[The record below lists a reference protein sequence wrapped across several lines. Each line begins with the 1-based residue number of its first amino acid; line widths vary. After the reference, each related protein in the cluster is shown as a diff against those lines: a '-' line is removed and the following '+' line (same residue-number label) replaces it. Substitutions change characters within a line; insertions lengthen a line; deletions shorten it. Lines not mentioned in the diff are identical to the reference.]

1 MKTALRVLFSLLVG
15 ASAPAMA
22 EPWGWAEGPSGR
34 TPLTDASV
42 PPDATNIVFA
52 AGTVAPGPLALS
64 NRKLSFTAAAE
75 GTTLAVGGAQSGF
88 GLSGASGDWT
98 FRGISFV
105 GTGDCADM
113 VYDGGAICCSGG
125 RLTMENCTF
134 GNVNSRFT
142 GGAVSAHLMDGDVT
156 ASGCTFTGNVAGPLN
171 GMGGALYCSRGSAGT
186 GTLRLDG
193 CTFRGNSAQNGGAVA
208 TVRVIDDFE
217 SPMPVEMSGCTF
229 RGNTADYSGGAID
242 DEGDLLVEN
251 TLFADNGAAIQ
262 GGAICAGTSDPDWA
276 GAGLTVLAGTE
287 FRGNSATNA
296 LSDCRYWTAG
306 GAISLAGGGYSLS
319 VDGRHVVFA
328 GNCAATPAGACGG
341 AISAAEGTAA
351 SVSLAQ
357 FLANRAESAGG
368 AVFSWGDECV
378 ITTSIFSN
386 DTVTA
391 GTGFGGAVA
400 VETGAALVMSNST
413 VRGANGT
420 AVLAD
425 RAPATLVNCVIADN
439 GETDISVFGEGSS
452 FTAAYTAYGTAR
464 VQVGSPVATNACL
477 SGLGAETYRGGSL
490 RLKSEEYNPVAA
502 LGLVQT
508 ALDHDGVAYGSM
520 REGYSMG
527 AFECPTPKD
536 GPVIEIVSV
545 TWYHDRAEGL
555 NYPRMEIRFAGGD
568 ASRITGVTFAC
579 GGTDHELPAADV
591 ARLKTAVAGQVLSFG
606 VDPSTFKQ
614 YPNSPANWGFVPPEN
629 RMFGVYDA
637 TRPVGFS
644 VAVKGTLRI
653 SEVVP
658 IAEGPRRTLA
668 AARQRTVPVA
678 ARFSDFRAG
687 ERISGLVESATGAR
701 VWLFGCVALGAD
713 WQLVGEVETDGE
725 GRFTAAVPEGL
736 RFFRLEAEVDR

>member
-1 MKTALRVLFSLLVG
+1 M
-15 ASAPAMA
+15 
-22 EPWGWAEGPSGR
+22 PS
-34 TPLTDASV
+34 
-42 PPDATNIVFA
+42 DATNVVFV
-52 AGTVAPGPLALS
+52 AGDVAFDGIALAD
-64 NRKLSFTAAAE
+64 RKLSFTANPA

-88 GLSGASGDWT
+88 DLSGASGDWT
-98 FRGISFV
+98 FRGVSFR
-105 GTGDCADM
+105 GTGERSDL

-229 RGNTADYSGGAID
+229 RDNTADYSGGAVD
-242 DEGDLLVEN
+242 DEGDLSVTN
-251 TLFADNGAAIQ
+251 TLFADNGAALQ

-287 FRGNSATNA
+287 FRGNSATNSVDDGRFWA
-296 LSDCRYWTAG
+296 CG
-306 GAISLAGGGYSLS
+306 GAISLAGEGYSLL
-319 VDGRHVVFA
+319 VDGRHVIFA
-328 GNCAATPAGACGG
+328 GNRAATPAGACGG

-351 SVSLAQ
+351 FVSLAQ

-368 AVFSWGDECV
+368 AVFSWGDACTV
-378 ITTSIFSN
+378 LTSIFSN

-452 FTAAYTAYGTAR
+452 FTAAHTAYGTAR
-464 VQVGSPVATNACL
+464 VQVGSPVETNACL
-477 SGLGAETYRGGSL
+477 SGLGAEIYRGGSL
-490 RLKSEEYNPVAA
+490 RLKSEKYNPVAA

-508 ALDHDGVAYGSM
+508 ALDHDGVAYGSKS
-520 REGYSMG
+520 EGYSMG

-536 GPVIEIVSV
+536 DPVIEVVSV
-545 TWYHDRAEGL
+545 TWYHIRSEGL
-555 NYPRMEIRFAGGD
+555 YYPKLEIRFVGGD
-568 ASRITGVTFAC
+568 ASRITGVTLTC
-579 GGTDHELPAADV
+579 EGSDHELPAADV
-591 ARLKTAVAGQVLSFG
+591 ARLKTAEDGQVFSFG
-606 VDPSTFKQ
+606 VDPATFRQ

-629 RMFGVYDA
+629 RLFGVYDA

-668 AARQRTVPVA
+668 AARPRTIPVA
-678 ARFSDFRAG
+678 ARFTDFRAG
-687 ERISGLVESATGAR
+687 EWISGQVESVTGAKIT
-701 VWLFGCVALGAD
+701 LFGCVALGSD
-713 WQLVGEVETDGE
+713 WQEVGEIETDGE
-725 GRFTAAVPEGL
+725 GRFTAVVPEGL